1 MKFKAP
7 VVSLVLAA
15 AIAATG
21 CASAPTTA
29 SARRSDIADAQ
40 SRVDKAVNVVD
51 EMKADPAM
59 AVLLRSAKGVLVVP
73 EYAQAAFII
82 GGQGGVG
89 VLMAHNAGRWS
100 DPAFFS
106 VGGLSVGFQA
116 GGQVGAVAYVLM
128 TERAVQQFETRTN
141 RFSLG
146 ADAGLTVVK
155 YSSKANIVSTAAPAA
170 DVVAWTDTEGL
181 FGGVAFDATDVM
193 TNSRLDE
200 AYYHGLVSVRRI
212 LDDSVHNQMA
222 DRLETALS
230 TRVAQD

>member
-1 MKFKAP
+1 MNLKA
-7 VVSLVLAA
+7 SLIGLVLAA
-15 AIAATG
+15 TLAAAG
-21 CASAPTTA
+21 CASAPTTP
-29 SARRSDIADAQ
+29 SARHSDIADAQ
-40 SRVDKAVNVVD
+40 DRVDKAIHVVD
-51 EMKADPAM
+51 QMKSDPAM
-59 AVLLRSAKGVLVVP
+59 AALLRSAKGLLVVP

-89 VLMAHNAGRWS
+89 VLMARDHGHWS
-100 DPAFFS
+100 DPAFFT

-128 TERAVQQFETRTN
+128 TQRAVQQFENRTN

-155 YSSKANIVSTAAPAA
+155 YSSKANIVSTAAPPA

-200 AYYHGLVSVRRI
+200 AYYHGLVSVRSI
-212 LDDSVHNQMA
+212 LDDSVHNRMA
-222 DRLETALS
+222 DRLEMALS
-230 TRVAQD
+230 TRVAQR